1 MLCVLGVG
9 ITAVAAVTDTN
20 LIAISSATSSPVL
33 HNITIRGA
41 LTDSMTGLGIPN
53 ATVILNRSTDNGGT
67 WSDYSSA
74 STNQGGQYIF
84 DFNETNATT
93 ATATYKY
100 NVRFDGT
107 TQYNPSRSSDIAVTW
122 TMTPTTLSATVS
134 PARPSVGQNFTIS
147 GRLTTDGSPLNAT
160 SIALYR
166 WNPATTV
173 WEVNQSTTTNTSG
186 DYLFSINES
195 VLGNY
200 LYASVFAG
208 DNTYG
213 WSFAYVTAAIK
224 TPTAITASASTSTTT
239 VGQNFTISGRL
250 TTEGTG
256 LSNQTVTL
264 LTSTDNATW
273 TSATSTTTNATG
285 NYNFTVSESSAGTHY
300 YRASYAGTSTYA
312 SAVSDVVTVAII
324 PESIALTA
332 SASTSTTT
340 VGQNFTISGR
350 LTTEGTGLS
359 NQTVTLLTS
368 TDNATWTSATST
380 TTNATGNYNFTVS
393 ESSAGTH
400 YYRASYAGTST
411 YASAV
416 SDVVT
421 VAIIP
426 EPAPLISITIV
437 QLVPVAPQYLEW
449 DITNMGTTDA
459 WVAPSAKLY
468 LQTATPPGYAPD
480 GTITGYYV
488 NNATTFTTRHG
499 DLGWVHILPG
509 QTYRI
514 YSQAVV
520 PSNAKWALYNANTF
534 YNGNFHGLLYPS
546 WNQYV
551 TLR

>member
-41 LTDSMTGLGIPN
+41 LTDSVTGLGIPN

-147 GRLTTDGSPLNAT
+147 GRLTADGSPLNAT

-195 VLGNY
+195 VTGNY

-224 TPTAITASASTSTTT
+224 TPTALTASASTSTTT
-239 VGQNFTISGRL
+239 VGQNFTISGQL
-250 TTEGTG
+250 ITAGTG

-273 TSATSTTTNATG
+273 TSATNATTNATG
-285 NYNFTVSESSAGTHY
+285 NYSFTVSG
-300 YRASYAGTSTYA
+300 
-312 SAVSDVVTVAII
+312 
-324 PESIALTA
+324 
-332 SASTSTTT
+332 
-340 VGQNFTISGR
+340 
-350 LTTEGTGLS
+350 
-359 NQTVTLLTS
+359 
-368 TDNATWTSATST
+368 
-380 TTNATGNYNFTVS
+380 
-393 ESSAGTH
+393 SSAGTH

-437 QLVPVAPQYLEW
+437 RLVPVAPQYLEW

-488 NNATTFTTRHG
+488 NNATTFTTPHG

-520 PSNAKWALYNANTF
+520 PSNAKWALYNAYTF